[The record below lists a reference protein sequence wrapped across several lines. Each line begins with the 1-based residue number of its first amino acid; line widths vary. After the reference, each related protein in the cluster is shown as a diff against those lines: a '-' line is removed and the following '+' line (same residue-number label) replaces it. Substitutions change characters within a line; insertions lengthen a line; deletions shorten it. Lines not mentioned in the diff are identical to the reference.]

1 MCLNGKLYPNFVEP
15 RGSRNSCWSRSF
27 SSLGQM
33 QCRSCSKYHFILN
46 NHMLYNIDYTFNS
59 FEQKLLQSFNFSN
72 SDSST
77 TWMHCWGSGNIALP
91 IDIKVFVWQRTTI
104 FSCYRFICCNFF
116 SCCRYVETMNRVDI
130 SNQLYLNKDYKISNW
145 FFNKFNYNTG
155 FNYSG
160 GYYNPVLATGLKMG
174 CRGHS
179 HVEFGLVYWL
189 AASIGAIASIYVYPV
204 LKNSFG
210 IKAKTE

>member
-1 MCLNGKLYPNFVEP
+1 MKFAFSQCFV
-15 RGSRNSCWSRSF
+15 
-27 SSLGQM
+27 
-33 QCRSCSKYHFILN
+33 
-46 NHMLYNIDYTFNS
+46 
-59 FEQKLLQSFNFSN
+59 
-72 SDSST
+72 
-77 TWMHCWGSGNIALP
+77 
-91 IDIKVFVWQRTTI
+91 
-104 FSCYRFICCNFF
+104 
-116 SCCRYVETMNRVDI
+116 
-130 SNQLYLNKDYKISNW
+130 
-145 FFNKFNYNTG
+145 KFNYHTG